1 MLSWQSSDGPIG
13 ASRRGVGRGNG
24 VSSEDG
30 ERTSARDLSAKS
42 ASGRDAQFVD
52 QGEVWTAPVQCAR
65 IKQGGDGS
73 VVGVSDL
80 QHPCVD
86 SSTLAATRKGGG
98 KGGVV
103 KGRKKVL
110 KTEKSRVWA
119 ADAHNRMSESL
130 KPLSTGGFLQLRDR

>member
-1 MLSWQSSDGPIG
+1 MLPWQSSDGPIG

-24 VSSEDG
+24 GPSEDAA
-30 ERTSARDLSAKS
+30 RTRARVLAAES
-42 ASGRDAQFVD
+42 ASGRDDEYVD

-98 KGGVV
+98 NGGVV

-110 KTEKSRVWA
+110 
-119 ADAHNRMSESL
+119 
-130 KPLSTGGFLQLRDR
+130 